1 MASGEGDRANTRL
14 NGDSHGEELK
24 MKEIKAII
32 QPFMLSK
39 VVEKLQEID
48 GFPGL
53 TVTKVQGFGK
63 GRARGAAH
71 RIVEDLIDYVPK
83 VKIEIIVNDLMADE
97 VIRTIAEHAHTGNKG
112 DGKIFVYGVENA
124 VRIRTKESGE
134 PAV

>member
-1 MASGEGDRANTRL
+1 
-14 NGDSHGEELK
+14 

-39 VVEKLQEID
+39 VVSKLQEIE

-53 TVTKVQGFGK
+53 TLTKVQGFGRGK
-63 GRARGAAH
+63 AKGAAH

-83 VKIEIIVNDLMADE
+83 VKIEIIVNDGMADQ
-97 VIRTIAEHAHTGNKG
+97 VTRTIAEHAHTGNKG
-112 DGKIFVYGVENA
+112 DGKIFVYEVENT

-134 PAV
+134 DAV